1 MILDGSVVE
10 RFVLVEAGSTIYPRS
25 NSRSGF
31 VYAGSP
37 AAEIRE
43 LGKEEQAE
51 RRERIHQG
59 IAASLFSTTPNTY
72 ERSGSAISEEGF
84 VASTVHISGHVDLR
98 PRSSV
103 FFSCL
108 LDAKH
113 GSIVLRDNSNIQ
125 DNTHIHCSE
134 DGVFIGRETTIGHNV
149 HMLDCRIGDRSLVGI
164 GSVIQS
170 GTIIDDDVLLAAGS
184 RTQPGQH
191 LEGDWLWAGRSARRI
206 SKLNHTKRTMMRA
219 IIEQYCAY
227 GDAYRE
233 LQTRIT
239 R

>member
-1 MILDGSVVE
+1 MLEARRPKSESWEKRSRQRGAKGFIRALLHPCFRRRPIRTKGRDRQSRRRGS
-10 RFVLVEAGSTIYPRS
+10 L
-25 NSRSGF
+25 
-31 VYAGSP
+31 
-37 AAEIRE
+37 
-43 LGKEEQAE
+43 QA
-51 RRERIHQG
+51 
-59 IAASLFSTTPNTY
+59 
-72 ERSGSAISEEGF
+72 
-84 VASTVHISGHVDLR
+84 TVHISGHVDLR

-113 GSIVLRDNSNIQ
+113 GSIVLRDNSDIQ

-191 LEGDWLWAGRSARRI
+191 LEGDWLWAGRPARPI